1 MITINPLDLLFLILA
16 IMTVPIGIMLTM
28 ILWRVYR
35 MLDRVEKLLDAGLKI
50 VNLLQ
55 NIDKIPM
62 MLLEK
67 FLGK

>member
-16 IMTVPIGIMLTM
+16 IMALPIGIMFTM

-50 VNLLQ
+50 VDIIQ
-55 NIDKIPM
+55 NVDKIPM
-62 MLLEK
+62 MLLNK

>member
-1 MITINPLDLLFLILA
+1 MITINPLDLLFLVMA
-16 IMTVPIGIMLTM
+16 IMAIPIGIMVTM

-35 MLDRVEKLLDAGLKI
+35 MLDRVEKLLDFWLKFMN
-50 VNLLQ
+50 VVQ
-55 NIDKIPM
+55 NWDKIPM

>member
-16 IMTVPIGIMLTM
+16 IMAIPIGIVFTM

-35 MLDRVEKLLDAGLKI
+35 MLDRVEKLLDFGLKFMN
-50 VNLLQ
+50 VVQ
-55 NIDKIPM
+55 NWDKIPM

>member
-1 MITINPLDLLFLILA
+1 MITISPLDLLLLILA
-16 IMTVPIGIMLTM
+16 ILAIPIGVLFSM

-35 MLDRVEKLLDAGLKI
+35 MLDRVEKLLDMGMKI
-50 VNLLQ
+50 VDLIQ

-62 MLLEK
+62 MILNK

>member
-16 IMTVPIGIMLTM
+16 IIALPIGCMLTM

-35 MLDRVEKLLDAGLKI
+35 MLDRIEKLLDVGLSI
-50 VNLLQ
+50 LDVVQ

-62 MLLEK
+62 MLLNK